1 MIYCDVTEKPRYI
14 QTGNEIKVR
23 PRFAFSFAFTIITQL
38 HIPAAVVLCNSQRHN
53 VKPFQVKLAL
63 YFAFHFTFGFG
74 LICILQSEVYIA
86 CVIIVKSLNLM
97 AFEKS
102 SIKHHQI

>member
-1 MIYCDVTEKPRYI
+1 M
-14 QTGNEIKVR
+14 
-23 PRFAFSFAFTIITQL
+23 FAFSFALTIITQL
-38 HIPAAVVLCNSQRHN
+38 HIPAGVVLCNSQRYN

-63 YFAFHFTFGFG
+63 YFTFHFTLDFA
-74 LICILQSEVYIA
+74 LICNLKFILRVSVQT
-86 CVIIVKSLNLM
+86 VIIVKSLNLM